1 MSKNLTVGEL
11 RKALE
16 NVPDDLEIRLSS
28 DSGVDQSCEMGD
40 TVVIEDAYRV
50 KYELPNGERFSDTGK
65 TGTDYFT
72 IYANYINEYEE

>member
-28 DSGVDQSCEMGD
+28 DSGVDQSGEIGD